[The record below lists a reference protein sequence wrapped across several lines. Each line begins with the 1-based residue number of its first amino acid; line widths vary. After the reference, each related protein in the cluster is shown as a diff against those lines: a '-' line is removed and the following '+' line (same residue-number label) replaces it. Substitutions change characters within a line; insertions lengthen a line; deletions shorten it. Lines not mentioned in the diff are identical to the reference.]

1 MSGCIE
7 NCIEWIR
14 DEERA
19 TLSLSQRRTITRV
32 RQLADRYPDEC
43 KIVAENK
50 DGSICAHIPVSWVRI
65 NPSLELTEEQRK
77 KKADA
82 FRRNVLNID

>member
-1 MSGCIE
+1 MRGCIE

-32 RQLADRYPDEC
+32 KELAESHPEEC

-50 DGSICAHIPVSWVRI
+50 DGSICARIPVSWVRI
-65 NPSLELTEEQRK
+65 NPERKLTEEERK
-77 KKADA
+77 RRSDA
-82 FRRNVLNID
+82 MREVF